1 MSEFILTIDQG
12 TSGTKCVLF
21 DQKAQ
26 IIAKKDVE
34 SLSYFPQPG
43 FVEQSPIELYENTL
57 TSVKSCIAEA
67 QNNIPDIMLQIRTVG
82 ISNQRETFL
91 VWDQQGTP
99 LCNAIIWQCKR
110 SIPVCERLKES
121 EVDAEIKTRTGLL
134 LDPYFSGAKLTW
146 LIENSPKI
154 KETIADGNAFFGT
167 IDTWLLYKLT
177 YGKSYLT
184 DYTNAAR
191 TLLFNIHTLDWDETL
206 IKAFGAEGI
215 NTPKAVPSSYDY
227 GSSDFGGIFPEPI
240 PITAMIG
247 DSHAAAFGEGCFQP
261 GQAKA
266 TLGTGSSILCNIG
279 SSPTTSD
286 HGMVTTICWSTQD
299 RLDYALE
306 GIIVTCGATI
316 KWLRDQLGFFSSS
329 AETESIARNLNDNGG
344 VFLIPA
350 FSGMGAP
357 HWKMAARASIV
368 GLTFGVDKNHII
380 RAALESVA
388 YQIKD
393 VISSMEKDSGIILSE
408 LKVDGGMSRNR
419 WLMQMIADLL
429 HVRVAT
435 IGIEEVSALGAAYMA
450 GLKVGV
456 FKNIA
461 ELATLRDTID
471 YFDPNPESNEIQ
483 ESYTIWKTMVN
494 KHC

>member
-1 MSEFILTIDQG
+1 MNELILTIDQG
-12 TSGTKCVLF
+12 TSSTKSVLF
-21 DQKAQ
+21 DRKAQ
-26 IIAKKDVE
+26 IVARGNVE
-34 SLSYFPQPG
+34 SQSFFPQPG
-43 FVEQSPIELYENTL
+43 FVEQDPLELYENTL
-57 TSVKSCIAEA
+57 ASVKFCISEAEKNN
-67 QNNIPDIMLQIRTVG
+67 QNVLSRIRAIG

-91 VWDQQGTP
+91 LWDQKGKP
-99 LCNAIIWQCKR
+99 LCNAIIWHCKR
-110 SIPVCERLKES
+110 SIPVCERLKGS
-121 EVDAEIKTRTGLL
+121 EVEDEIKTRTGLI

-146 LIENSPKI
+146 IIENSPEV
-154 KETIADGNAFFGT
+154 KEAVISGKAFFGT
-167 IDTWLLYKLT
+167 IDTWLLFKLT
-177 YGKSYLT
+177 KGQSYLT
-184 DYTNAAR
+184 DFTNAAR
-191 TLLFNIHTLDWDETL
+191 TLLFNIHIRDWDETL

-215 NTPKAVPSSYDY
+215 HTPKAVPSSFRF

-240 PITAMIG
+240 PITGMIG

-279 SSPTTSD
+279 PSSSTSD
-286 HGMVTTICWSTQD
+286 HGMVTTICWSLED

-316 KWLRDQLGFFSSS
+316 KWLRDQLGLFSLST
-329 AETESIARNLNDNGG
+329 ETEAIADSLDDNGG
-344 VFLIPA
+344 VYLIPA

-357 HWKMAARASIV
+357 HWKMDARASIV
-368 GLTFGVDKNHII
+368 GLTFGANKKHII

-408 LKVDGGMSRNR
+408 LKVDGGMSSNR

-429 HVRVAT
+429 GVRVAT
-435 IGIEEVSALGAAYMA
+435 IGLEEVSALGAAYMTGLEA
-450 GLKVGV
+450 GI
-456 FKNIA
+456 FKDIF
-461 ELATLRDTID
+461 ELATLHDTAE
-471 YFDPNPESNEIQ
+471 YFDPNPESDELLK
-483 ESYTIWKTMVN
+483 SYTVWKSMVN

>member
-1 MSEFILTIDQG
+1 MSELILTIDQG
-12 TSGTKCVLF
+12 TSGTKSVLF
-21 DQKAQ
+21 DHQAQ
-26 IIAKKDVE
+26 IIARGDVE
-34 SLSYFPQPG
+34 SVSRFPQPG
-43 FVEQSPIELYENTL
+43 FVEQNPVELYENTL
-57 TSVKSCIAEA
+57 ASVNLCISEA
-67 QNNIPDIMLQIRTVG
+67 KKNNPEVLSQIRTVG

-91 VWDQQGTP
+91 VWDKKGTP

-110 SIPVCERLKES
+110 SIPVCERLKGSAVEK
-121 EVDAEIKTRTGLL
+121 EIKTRTGLL
-134 LDPYFSGAKLTW
+134 LDPYFSGAKLAW
-146 LIENSPKI
+146 IIENSSEV
-154 KETIADGNAFFGT
+154 KEAVSSGEAFFGT
-167 IDTWLLYKLT
+167 IDTWLLFKLT
-177 YGKSYLT
+177 EGRSYFT
-184 DYTNAAR
+184 DFTNAAR

-206 IKAFGAEGI
+206 IKEFGASSI
-215 NTPKAVPSSYDY
+215 KTPKVVPSSYNF

-240 PITAMIG
+240 PISAMIG

-279 SSPTTSD
+279 TSPTTSAN
-286 HGMVTTICWSTQD
+286 GMVTTICWSIED

-316 KWLRDQLGFFSSS
+316 KWLRDQLGLFTSS
-329 AETESIARNLNDNGG
+329 AETESIARSLDDNGG
-344 VFLIPA
+344 VYLIPA

-357 HWKMAARASIV
+357 HWKMDARASIV
-368 GLTFGVDKNHII
+368 GLTFGADKKHII

-408 LKVDGGMSRNR
+408 LKVDGGMSSNR

-429 HVRVAT
+429 RVRVVT

-450 GLKVGV
+450 GLQTGI
-456 FKNIA
+456 FKDIA
-461 ELATLRDTID
+461 ELATLRDTVN
-471 YFDPNPESNEIQ
+471 YFDPNPESDELW
-483 ESYTIWKTMVN
+483 ESYSVWNTMVN